1 MLFNRSSNTIPEYDF
16 PVPEHIAM
24 MMDGN
29 GRWAKKRGLPRTS
42 GHYAGMMTMREIIR
56 NCHQL
61 KIKYLTLYAFST
73 ENWD

>member
-1 MLFNRSSNTIPEYDF
+1 MLFNKSNNAISTYDF

-61 KIKYLTLYAFST
+61 NNQSYGLQIHYGLTSI
-73 ENWD
+73 